1 MSQDPSATPPAPAPA
16 AAKPIPLP
24 VRPPAAPAR
33 VRRRHLGAIFS
44 FVLLVLV
51 PAALVGAYLW
61 LKAAD
66 QFASNMGFSVRT
78 EEATSSLGLLTGISG
93 LSGSSS
99 TDTDILFEFLQS
111 QKLVSILDDRLD
123 LRAIWSKPE
132 DDPYFT
138 FDTSGSIEDL
148 LDYWPSMVK
157 IFYDSSA
164 GLIEVQ
170 VRAFTPEDATRIA
183 EELFKESSRM
193 INELSAIARE
203 DTIRYS
209 REELNEAVERLKT
222 AREAVTKFRNVNQ
235 LVDPTVDLQAQA
247 GLLGNLQSQLA
258 EALIEVDLLQDTT
271 RSADPRLVQ
280 SRRRVAVIEERI
292 KAERSKLGL
301 GGNLAGDGAMAD
313 VVGEYERLT
322 VDREFAESSYITA
335 LAAYDASLAEAKR
348 QSRYLGAYVEP
359 TLAETAR
366 YPERG
371 LLLGIVGLFLF
382 LGWAILV
389 LVTYSLRDR
398 R

>member
-1 MSQDPSATPPAPAPA
+1 MSQNPSPTPPAPAPA
-16 AAKPIPLP
+16 AAKPVPLP

-33 VRRRHLGAIFS
+33 VRRRHIGVVFS
-44 FVLLVLV
+44 FFLMVLV

-61 LKAAD
+61 YKAAD

-78 EEATSSLGLLTGISG
+78 EETSANLGILTGITG

-111 QKLVSILDDRLD
+111 QKLVATLDERLD
-123 LRAIWSKPE
+123 LRAIWAKPE
-132 DDPYFT
+132 DDPFFT
-138 FDTSGSIEDL
+138 FDPSGSIEDL

-157 IFYDSSA
+157 IFYDNGA

-183 EELFKESSRM
+183 EELFTESSRM

-209 REELNEAVERLKT
+209 REELAEAVERLKT

-235 LVDPTVDLQAQA
+235 LVDPSVDLQAQA
-247 GLLGNLQSQLA
+247 GLLGNLESQLA

-271 RSADPRLVQ
+271 RAADPRLVQ

-359 TLAETAR
+359 TLAETSR
-366 YPERG
+366 FPERG
-371 LLLGIVGLFLF
+371 LLLGLVGLFLF